1 MGRNTHGNHKLG
13 HHTLGQK
20 ASLLVSAAVV
30 AHTIWTSAAPSLT
43 YPLYA
48 AEWHL
53 TTFTTTAIFAIYPIF
68 VVMVLVVFGNI
79 SDFIGRRET
88 MLAGLAASAM
98 GTLIFALAP
107 DVSWIF
113 VGRAFMGIGVGLSA
127 GPSAAAVVEFSAP
140 EKAAQSGGI
149 TAAAQAVGM
158 TLAALVG
165 GALIQYAPF
174 PTRLNFAVLFVVL
187 LALFAATW
195 RLPNHTASRPRSHW
209 RPRVPSIPN
218 GLFATFAAA
227 TAAVTA
233 SYVLGAMTLSLG
245 AQIARDVVASTNA
258 LVNGGTIALFAIASA
273 AATIPARKFTP
284 SRVMLVGAAI
294 AVSSSGLLT
303 ASAYTHSLALYA
315 VAQAGSGMAYSLLL
329 LGGLSL
335 LTAHAPV
342 THRGA
347 TLSALF
353 LVAYLAQAVV
363 ALLLGKVATSGSL
376 ALAVDI
382 GVALV
387 ATLAVVTILLDLV
400 RSRSIIGGTRRQS
413 KTP

>member
-1 MGRNTHGNHKLG
+1 MSR
-13 HHTLGQK
+13 HTLGRE

-30 AHTIWTSAAPSLT
+30 AHTIWTSAAPALT

-68 VVMVLVVFGNI
+68 VVLILVLFGNV

-88 MLAGLAASAM
+88 MLLGLGASAV

-107 DVSWIF
+107 DVGWIF

-140 EKAAQSGGI
+140 GKAAQSGGV
-149 TAAAQAVGM
+149 TAAAQAAGM

-165 GALIQYAPF
+165 GALIQYAPL

-187 LALFAATW
+187 LVLFAATW
-195 RLPNHTASRPRSHW
+195 RLPNFTASRPRSHW

-218 GLFATFAAA
+218 GLFSTFAAA

-245 AQIARDVVASTNA
+245 AQIARDVVASSNA
-258 LVNGGTIALFAIASA
+258 LVNGGTIALFAVASA
-273 AATIPARKFTP
+273 LATVPARKLGP

-294 AVSSSGLLT
+294 AVSSSVLLT
-303 ASAYTHSLALYA
+303 ASAYEHSLVLYA
-315 VAQAGSGMAYSLLL
+315 LAQAGSGMAYSLLL

-363 ALLLGKVATSGSL
+363 ALLLGKVATSAGL
-376 ALAVDI
+376 PLAVDI
-382 GVALV
+382 GVGLV
-387 ATLAVVTILLDLV
+387 AVLAVVTVLLDLV
-400 RSRSIIGGTRRQS
+400 RSRGALAAPGKHT
-413 KTP
+413 KAP

>member
-1 MGRNTHGNHKLG
+1 MSR
-13 HHTLGQK
+13 HTLGRE

-30 AHTIWTSAAPSLT
+30 AHTIWTSAAPALT

-68 VVMVLVVFGNI
+68 VVLILVLFGNV

-88 MLAGLAASAM
+88 MLLGLGASAV

-107 DVSWIF
+107 DVGWIF
-113 VGRAFMGIGVGLSA
+113 LGRAFMGIGVGLSA

-140 EKAAQSGGI
+140 GKAAQSGGV
-149 TAAAQAVGM
+149 TAAAQAAGM

-165 GALIQYAPF
+165 GALIQYAPL

-187 LALFAATW
+187 LVLFAATW
-195 RLPNHTASRPRSHW
+195 RLPNFTASRPRSHW

-218 GLFATFAAA
+218 GLFSTFAAA

-245 AQIARDVVASTNA
+245 AQIARDVVASSNA
-258 LVNGGTIALFAIASA
+258 LVNGGTIALFAVASA
-273 AATIPARKFTP
+273 LATVPARKLGP

-294 AVSSSGLLT
+294 AVSSSVLLT
-303 ASAYTHSLALYA
+303 ASAYEHSLVLYA
-315 VAQAGSGMAYSLLL
+315 LAQAGSGMAYSLLL

-363 ALLLGKVATSGSL
+363 ALLLGKVATSAGL
-376 ALAVDI
+376 PLAVDI
-382 GVALV
+382 GVGLV
-387 ATLAVVTILLDLV
+387 AVLAVVTVLLDLV
-400 RSRSIIGGTRRQS
+400 RSRGALAAPGKHT
-413 KTP
+413 KAP

>member
-1 MGRNTHGNHKLG
+1 MSRA
-13 HHTLGQK
+13 TLGRQ

-30 AHTIWTSAAPSLT
+30 AHTIWTSAAPALT

-53 TTFTTTAIFAIYPIF
+53 TTFTTTAIFAIYPVF
-68 VVMVLVVFGNI
+68 VVLVLVVFGNI

-88 MLAGLAASAM
+88 MLVGLSASAI

-107 DVSWIF
+107 DVGWIF
-113 VGRAFMGIGVGLSA
+113 VGRAFMGVGVGLSA

-140 EKAAQSGGI
+140 EKAAQSGGV
-149 TAAAQAVGM
+149 TAAAQAAGM

-187 LALFAATW
+187 LILFVATW
-195 RLPNHTASRPRSHW
+195 RLPNYTASRPRNHW
-209 RPRVPSIPN
+209 RPRVPSIPA
-218 GLFATFAAA
+218 GLLSTFAAA

-245 AQIARDVVASTNA
+245 AQIARDVVASSNA

-273 AATIPARKFTP
+273 AATIPARRLSP
-284 SRVMLVGAAI
+284 SPVMLVGAAI
-294 AVSSSGLLT
+294 AVASSALLT
-303 ASAYTHSLALYA
+303 ASAYAHSLALYA

-335 LTAHAPV
+335 LTARAPV

-363 ALLLGKVATSGSL
+363 ALLLGKVATSASL
-376 ALAVDI
+376 AAAVDI

-387 ATLAVVTILLDLV
+387 ATLAVVTILLDRIRA
-400 RSRSIIGGTRRQS
+400 RSGVAGGGRVPKAR
-413 KTP
+413 